1 MGEIWGEIPSPAL
14 ARWSLPP
21 EVGEALSH
29 FTLRLEVSTG
39 DREADGRS
47 GLG

>member
-1 MGEIWGEIPSPAL
+1 MGEIWGEIPSPVL

-21 EVGEALSH
+21 EVGEGLSR
-29 FTLRLEVSTG
+29 FTLRLEASTG
-39 DREADGRS
+39 DWEADGRP